1 MKTVLVVGGRGGV
14 GRALC
19 ERVAASG
26 VRLALVGRG
35 DAPDGLPEGTTWIV
49 ADASTADGAAHA
61 VAAATEVFGAPPD
74 GLVNAAG
81 SILVAPIARTS
92 EAQYRETLAANLD
105 TAFFLSQAYVV
116 ALQKTK
122 RGGAIVLF
130 SSVAARIG
138 LANHAA
144 IAIAKAGVEALVRSL
159 AADGSAQG
167 IRINAIAPGLLDTPL
182 GGRFLASEPMRE
194 QMAAQYPLGR
204 VGTAD
209 DAAALAEFLLS
220 DAAAWITGQVIGL
233 DGGFTAVRPPVRK
246 VS

>member
-19 ERVAASG
+19 ERLAASD

-35 DAPDGLPEGTTWIV
+35 ESPDDLPEGATWIV
-49 ADASTADGAAHA
+49 ADASTADGAARA
-61 VAAATEVFGAPPD
+61 VTAATELFGAPPD
-74 GLVNAAG
+74 GLVNTAG
-81 SILVAPIARTS
+81 SILIAPIARTS
-92 EAQYRETLAANLD
+92 EVQYRETLAANLD
-105 TAFFLSQAYVV
+105 TAFFLSQAYVA
-116 ALQKTK
+116 ALQKAK

-130 SSVAARIG
+130 SSVAARVG

-182 GGRFLASEPMRE
+182 GGRFLGSEAMRE

-220 DAAAWITGQVIGL
+220 DAAAWITGQVIGV

-246 VS
+246 AS